1 MGAGRCSVGARR
13 EAEEGLPRELAGDDG
28 EAHDL
33 ADVVGGGDLHVDG
46 GVDGEMALFERGGEL
61 QLAVL
66 GGGEG
71 TLGERAAVAVADQ
84 RDTGSA
90 RQAADGQLGGE
101 GERFAE
107 RPPDMQGRCA
117 AARS

>member
-71 TLGERAAVAVADQ
+71 TLGERQPWPWQTSAT
-84 RDTGSA
+84 RDPRG
-90 RQAADGQLGGE
+90 
-101 GERFAE
+101 
-107 RPPDMQGRCA
+107 RPPTVSWVA
-117 AARS
+117 KANVLLNAH